1 MRRLLRQIW
10 SAGEFDC
17 GAVSEFARSALRSE
31 ARHGVYAMAFV
42 TFVMMVALSCFNVYH
57 GGETL
62 HLYTFSLLAL
72 LAAHVAASAR
82 NLPDDAGLRA
92 LYLLGIVLLTLT
104 ALGFVLV
111 AQRAGTFSGPRL
123 SALVLLFMVVPLVPW
138 GIREALLALC
148 AIYAI
153 LTGSMLSTARRF
165 DAHELV
171 MLQFL
176 MIGAAFISLALVAR
190 MVITRKA
197 HIAARY
203 DLARANEQLATAA
216 THDALTGVKNR
227 RFLDENY
234 DRIAAAY
241 VAAKQPFHFAV
252 LDLDRFKALN
262 DTWGHAC
269 GDRVLQ
275 RLAAALTST
284 LRREDYVVRMG
295 GDEFA
300 IITAAPD
307 LPQRFERAVELF
319 SQHDRGAD
327 VDVLALTVSL
337 GSARVSGPAI
347 PSLDAIYVAADQALY
362 AAKAAG
368 SGQMVEVELS
378 VPAMEAAA

>member
-1 MRRLLRQIW
+1 MRKLLREIW
-10 SAGEFDC
+10 SAGEFER
-17 GAVSEFARSALRSE
+17 GAVSEFARDALRNE
-31 ARHGVYAMAFV
+31 ARHGLYAMAFV
-42 TFVMMVALSCFNVYH
+42 TFVMMVALSCFSMYA

-82 NLPDDAGLRA
+82 KLPNDAGVRA

-123 SALVLLFMVVPLVPW
+123 SAIVLLFMVVPLVPW
-138 GIREALLALC
+138 GIREALVALC
-148 AIYAI
+148 AIYVI
-153 LTGSMLSTARRF
+153 LTGSMLSGARRF

-176 MIGAAFISLALVAR
+176 MVGAAFISLALVAC

-197 HIAARY
+197 HIAARFE
-203 DLARANEQLATAA
+203 LAQANEQLATAA

-241 VAAKQPFHFAV
+241 VAAKQSFHFGL

-295 GDEFA
+295 GDEFV

-319 SQHDRGAD
+319 SQHDRGTDAA
-327 VDVLALTVSL
+327 VPALTVSL
-337 GSARVSGPAI
+337 GAARVSGPAV
-347 PSLDAIYVAADQALY
+347 PSLDAIYVAADEALY

-368 SGQMVEVELS
+368 AGRMVEVEFCLP
-378 VPAMEAAA
+378 VMEAA